1 VPAPGIPACRATG
14 LRRNPDS
21 AATAAYRP
29 PPRPHPAPRHV
40 FLSAPTSQ
48 HKRYRQTC
56 PDGRFGPRL
65 RPHRAHP
72 LYRRAGGLLE
82 ASVDSGQRRGGDR
95 SLVLGRA
102 KELAESVA
110 RVVITERGQV
120 APAATDFPS
129 LIDSAHG
136 ALKRQPGTDLSND
149 PELRNLVQAA
159 MKIVKSVGT
168 IRNSFGSGHGR
179 AREPQVEQ
187 EMVDV
192 TVAATMLWVRWAL
205 GRLAPLI
212 LGQPTS
218 LISDLLDGVHFDKGN
233 LAERLRAANI
243 GDLDTSIQQKLGTAV
258 GIRAMRDTFLVQIE
272 GVQACASS
280 DSLDEWPL
288 HYRRGVVDG
297 LFVDENGN
305 VRTTRWAVELVP
317 GVLGPTE
324 DQAAELDRLIALL
337 GSECLGAGDY
347 SEDYA
352 LWSSISRL
360 AGKFESAAR
369 PKWSKIANYSLRIR
383 FDIEAAG
390 LSDIDPLPTPD
401 IDLGHAATGTL
412 TGSVSTVLPWSRL
425 FGVAWPHA

>member
-1 VPAPGIPACRATG
+1 MADDLALV
-14 LRRNPDS
+14 
-21 AATAAYRP
+21 
-29 PPRPHPAPRHV
+29 
-40 FLSAPTSQ
+40 
-48 HKRYRQTC
+48 
-56 PDGRFGPRL
+56 
-65 RPHRAHP
+65 HP
-72 LYRRAGGLLE
+72 LGIDAHAWTAIVGHRDRLDE
-82 ASVDSGQRRGGDR
+82 ARRGGDR

-120 APAATDFPS
+120 APAAADFPS

-136 ALKRQPGTDLSND
+136 ALRRQPGTDLSND
-149 PELRNLVQAA
+149 PELRNLIQGA
-159 MKIVKSVGT
+159 MKIVKSVGS

-192 TVAATMLWVRWAL
+192 AVAATMLWVRWAL

-218 LISDLLDGVHFDKGN
+218 LISDLLDGAYFYKGN

-258 GIRAMRDTFLVQIE
+258 SIRAMRDTVLVKVE

-288 HYRRGVVDG
+288 HYRRGLVDG
-297 LFVDENGN
+297 LFFEENGK
-305 VRTTRWAVELVP
+305 VRTSRWAVELVP
-317 GVLGPTE
+317 GVLGTAE
-324 DQAAELDRLIALL
+324 NQAAELDRLIALL
-337 GSECLGAGDY
+337 GSERLGTGDY

-352 LWSSISRL
+352 LWSSVSRL
-360 AGKFESAAR
+360 AGKFESTAR
-369 PKWSKIANYSLRIR
+369 PKWSKIA
-383 FDIEAAG
+383 
-390 LSDIDPLPTPD
+390 
-401 IDLGHAATGTL
+401 DLFA
-412 TGSVSTVLPWSRL
+412 PEPP
-425 FGVAWPHA
+425 F